1 MSEIRTDIMT
11 LADVDQVHAIEV
23 DSFHTPWSRQSFVN
37 DMTTNACARYVVL
50 RREDEVLGYAGM
62 WLVLDEAHITNV
74 AVRRDERGRGLGRQL
89 MNALIQLAAD
99 SGMNWMTLEVRR
111 SNDPARA
118 LYKSLGFIEV
128 GVRKGYYE
136 DTKEDAILMA
146 LENLPEGHPE
156 NDPFAVEE

>member
-1 MSEIRTDIMT
+1 MCEIGTDIMT
-11 LADVDQVHAIEV
+11 LADVDQVHAIET
-23 DSFHTPWSRQSFVN
+23 DSFRTPWSRQSFVN
-37 DMTTNACARYVVL
+37 DMTENACARYVVL
-50 RREDEVLGYAGM
+50 RRKDEVLGYAGM

-74 AVRRDERGRGLGRQL
+74 AVRRDQRGKGLGRKL
-89 MNALIQLAAD
+89 MTALIRLAAD

-111 SNDPARA
+111 SNDPARS